1 MSAAPRG
8 CMHHG
13 SGLSPALLLCPAVE
27 LFLLLLGCGPSFRE
41 PKPSEQGLPECG
53 RPVRTP
59 AIPRQRLRARTQP
72 EWPRSHDCGPHP
84 ALRNE
89 QGSVREKRNRKK
101 DRKAETSRPVGATVS
116 DSGTS
121 SRITVNLVTPWERR
135 ETGWQRQR
143 RPRRLR

>member
-1 MSAAPRG
+1 
-8 CMHHG
+8 MHHG

-27 LFLLLLGCGPSFRE
+27 LFLLLLLGLVLEIGSRSSYEHE
-41 PKPSEQGLPECG
+41 PEHEHEHEPEHEY
-53 RPVRTP
+53 R
-59 AIPRQRLRARTQP
+59 I
-72 EWPRSHDCGPHP
+72 
-84 ALRNE
+84 RNE